1 MNIKKIV
8 RESINKVLK
17 ENEEEYVF
25 DNINRDVN
33 GLDRMCQKFMQ
44 EQSDINLRWLVW
56 YCKNFIEKYNKTNIR

>member
-1 MNIKKIV
+1 MNIKRIV

>member
-8 RESINKVLK
+8 QESINKVLK

>member
-1 MNIKKIV
+1 MNIKRIV

-56 YCKNFIEKYNKTNIR
+56 YCKNFIEKYNKMNIR

>member
-1 MNIKKIV
+1 MNIKRIV
-8 RESINKVLK
+8 RESIKKVLK